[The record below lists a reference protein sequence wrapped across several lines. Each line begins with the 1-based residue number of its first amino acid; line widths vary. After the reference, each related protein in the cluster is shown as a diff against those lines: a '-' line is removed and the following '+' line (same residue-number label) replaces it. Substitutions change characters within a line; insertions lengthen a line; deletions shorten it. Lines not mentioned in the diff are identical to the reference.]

1 MAEVA
6 VGKLFRTRGIRGELL
21 AQIYSLKPG
30 RADEL
35 KAVTLDLDGR
45 RREAV
50 VERVWVHDGRT
61 VFKFAGIDSI
71 DQAEEWA
78 GADLLVPEAER
89 VRAEEGEFFY
99 VDLIGC
105 TVVGLEPIGVV
116 TAVEEF
122 GGPPLLKVETP
133 AGRQILIPFALSICR
148 EIDVKAKTIRVELP
162 AGLLELL
169 GAPVKM
175 DLP

>member
-1 MAEVA
+1 MAE
-6 VGKLFRTRGIRGELL
+6 
-21 AQIYSLKPG
+21 IYSLRPG

-35 KAVTLDLDGR
+35 KDVMLDLDGR

-89 VRAEEGEFFY
+89 VRAEEGEFFHA
-99 VDLIGC
+99 DLIGC
-105 TVVGLEPIGVV
+105 VVVGKDAAEPIGVV

-122 GGPPLLKVETP
+122 GGPPLLKVAAP
-133 AGRQILIPFALSICR
+133 NGRQILIPFALSICR
-148 EIDVKAKTIRVELP
+148 EIDVAAKRIRVELP
-162 AGLLELL
+162 EGLLEL
-169 GAPVKM
+169 P
-175 DLP
+175 